1 MPAAPRLADR
11 PRKGRKEADMA
22 TKSKAAAEKETI
34 EEIKAEEAPVIEE
47 AAAKDSWAEDIDMV
61 VPRKPKGEEQF
72 YYICVN
78 DRRFQVPANGK
89 VQALPKPV
97 AEVLQ
102 EMIAAEAEADDYADH
117 IPNKTV
123 PTIAI

>member
-1 MPAAPRLADR
+1 
-11 PRKGRKEADMA
+11 MA
-22 TKSKAAAEKETI
+22 TKSKAAATKETI

-47 AAAKDSWAEDIDMV
+47 AAAEETPKDSWAEDIDMV

-117 IPNKTV
+117 IPNKTG
-123 PTIAI
+123 PADNAI